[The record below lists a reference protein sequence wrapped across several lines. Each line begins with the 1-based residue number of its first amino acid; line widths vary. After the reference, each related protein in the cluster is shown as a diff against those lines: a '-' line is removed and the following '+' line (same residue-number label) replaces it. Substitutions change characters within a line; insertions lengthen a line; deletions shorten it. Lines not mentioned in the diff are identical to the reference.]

1 MLTTLAS
8 HHPHFYILYIKV
20 GAIDVIHQVIS
31 LSVSILSRCIT
42 FLVPPRK
49 EKLLEKAL
57 FLCYLHIEGASFVTV
72 NISIQEF
79 AYFLNSANQFVF

>member
-1 MLTTLAS
+1 MLATLAS

-20 GAIDVIHQVIS
+20 RAIDVIHQIIS

-49 EKLLEKAL
+49 EMLLAKA
-57 FLCYLHIEGASFVTV
+57 
-72 NISIQEF
+72 
-79 AYFLNSANQFVF
+79 